1 MYRKLYN
8 DHSVAKNGIY
18 ALQRGQM
25 PPEVQK
31 EVKSGRAAAMWF
43 ETGRY
48 ENGQEFHYFKNY
60 ISFEHTGWVFPK
72 DHWIKV

>member
-1 MYRKLYN
+1 
-8 DHSVAKNGIY
+8 
-18 ALQRGQM
+18 M